1 MTSFVHLEYS
11 REHPGVARLEASLEA
26 ANRLRKGFSG
36 TRGLATLL
44 LSAMVAA
51 VMVVADQLMTS
62 VTEGRLLVMW
72 VAMWLVGFAALALFA
87 GTARDVASSLKTGL
101 DSWSHRLA
109 KARADERLWSL
120 AKKDARVMADL
131 LAARSRG
138 E

>member
-1 MTSFVHLEYS
+1 MTRFVHLEYS
-11 REHPGVARLEASLEA
+11 REHPGVARLEASLDA
-26 ANRLRKGFSG
+26 AHRLRKGISG

-62 VTEGRLLVMW
+62 LTEGHLLVMW

-101 DSWSHRLA
+101 DRWSHRLA
-109 KARADERLWSL
+109 KARADERLWCL

-131 LAARSRG
+131 LAAKSRG

>member
-1 MTSFVHLEYS
+1 MTRFVHLEYS
-11 REHPGVARLEASLEA
+11 REHPGVARLEASIDA
-26 ANRLRKGFSG
+26 AYRLRKGFSG
-36 TRGLATLL
+36 SRGLATLL

-51 VMVVADQLMTS
+51 AMVVADQLMTS
-62 VTEGRLLVMW
+62 VKGGHLLVMW

-87 GTARDVASSLKTGL
+87 GTARGVASSLKTGL

>member
-26 ANRLRKGFSG
+26 AQRLRKGFSG

-62 VTEGRLLVMW
+62 LTEGHLLVMW
-72 VAMWLVGFAALALFA
+72 GPQFYAQ
-87 GTARDVASSLKTGL
+87 R
-101 DSWSHRLA
+101 HRFQP
-109 KARADERLWSL
+109 ARAGSRRR
-120 AKKDARVMADL
+120 ACVARCHG
-131 LAARSRG
+131 RRG
-138 E
+138 AL

>member
-26 ANRLRKGFSG
+26 AQRLRKGFSG

-62 VTEGRLLVMW
+62 LTEGHLLVMW

-87 GTARDVASSLKTGL
+87 GAARDVASALKTGL